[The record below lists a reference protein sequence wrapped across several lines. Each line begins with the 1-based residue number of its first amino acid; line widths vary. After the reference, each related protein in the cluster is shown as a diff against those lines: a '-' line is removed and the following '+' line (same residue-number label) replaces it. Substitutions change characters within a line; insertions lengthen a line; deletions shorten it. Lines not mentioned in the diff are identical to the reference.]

1 MAAASSANGEFRRGG
16 ACPHPA
22 KPNHTGHL
30 MAGVRAKIA
39 SARGQTI
46 VEFALIAPVF
56 FILLFGIIDFGLMLN
71 HRITLEHAVREGAR
85 YGMVTADC
93 AAIQQ
98 RTADRAGDIITTSDV
113 TVSYSS
119 DPAMPGDTVKVSAPF
134 EWQFPL
140 MSRFGVGSIDTSVS
154 GSGRLELAVSS
165 AGGCGP

>member
-1 MAAASSANGEFRRGG
+1 
-16 ACPHPA
+16 
-22 KPNHTGHL
+22 
-30 MAGVRAKIA
+30 MAGVRAKVA

-71 HRITLEHAVREGAR
+71 RRITLEHAVREGSR

-98 RTADRAGDIITTSDV
+98 RTADRAGGVIDPGDV
-113 TVSYSS
+113 TVSYQSPDGS
-119 DPAMPGDTVKVSAPF
+119 AVTSAIPGDNVKVSAPF

-140 MSRFGVGSIDTSVS
+140 MTRFGVGSIDTSVS